1 MKASEKR
8 LFLVLCAAVFLAL
21 NLLGL
26 RSFLNVRKEVLRETA
41 AIRSKLQEDK
51 GWVQVGET
59 LRAGDSWIE
68 AHAMPQL
75 PPDDANAQLL
85 KSERDEAEKAGMKIT
100 EENLLPTQEGRYG
113 STAGVSMKL
122 TGPFAG
128 IVRLLFALQTP
139 GSWRTVEKLTLR
151 SDAQPPN
158 VVADL
163 EVRQHF
169 LPGTAAAT
177 PSANTTP

>member
-8 LFLVLCAAVFLAL
+8 LFVVLCAAVFLAL
-21 NLLGL
+21 NLLCL
-26 RSFLNVRKEVLRETA
+26 RSFLNARKEVVRETA
-41 AIRSKLQEDK
+41 AAKVKLLEDK
-51 GWVQVGET
+51 GWVEVGET
-59 LRAGDSWIE
+59 LRAADTWIN
-68 AHAMPQL
+68 AHPMPQL

-85 KSERDEAEKAGMKIT
+85 KSERDEADKAGMKIT

-122 TGPFAG
+122 SGPFSG
-128 IVRLLFALQTP
+128 IARLLFALQSP

-158 VVADL
+158 VIADL
-163 EVRQHF
+163 EVRQYF
-169 LPGTAAAT
+169 TPGTAATPPAT
-177 PSANTTP
+177 TTP